1 MGYET
6 LLRETQ
12 SRGSYLCSLDTYGNG
27 TQFSNFEGEKCQMEM
42 ENVFYS
48 FHYYLYSLKKLIQEN
63 LIVQHNKYGNKNDNS
78 GLWMCSMKLQFMNTQ
93 DLPRVKND
101 PGITMCVSVLNN
113 NYDHNLS
120 SITCFKYIC
129 PCLIC
134 QKHCLF
140 FIQKL
145 KYYSD
150 LETHSEGNEALQRA
164 TFYTQHRHSELL
176 KSSVQRAFLFI
187 SQ

>member
-1 MGYET
+1 MLASLFVAWVMKPCSVRLNLVAHIYVLWT
-6 LLRETQ
+6 LMEMAHNLVI
-12 SRGSYLCSLDTYGNG
+12 SV
-27 TQFSNFEGEKCQMEM
+27 FEGEKC
-42 ENVFYS
+42 
-48 FHYYLYSLKKLIQEN
+48 LY
-63 LIVQHNKYGNKNDNS
+63 
-78 GLWMCSMKLQFMNTQ
+78 
-93 DLPRVKND
+93 
-101 PGITMCVSVLNN
+101 
-113 NYDHNLS
+113 LS